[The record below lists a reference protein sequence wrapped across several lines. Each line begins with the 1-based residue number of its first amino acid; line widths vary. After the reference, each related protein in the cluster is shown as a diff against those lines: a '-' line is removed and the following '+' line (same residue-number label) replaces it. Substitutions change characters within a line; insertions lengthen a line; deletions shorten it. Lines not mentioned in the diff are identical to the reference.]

1 MIAARIL
8 TAYYF
13 IHFLIVFPLLGLI
26 ETPKPLPNSI
36 SEAVLKKGKAA
47 AAVLLALGLGATDA
61 ARVWLAGLRR
71 GRRTASAAQQVVVRR
86 RLRQVRPGRS
96 CSAASR
102 STRKSARPATA

>member
-36 SEAVLKKGKAA
+36 SESVLKKGKAA
-47 AAVLLALGLGATDA
+47 AAVLLALGLGALTLLGSGSA
-61 ARVWLAGLRR
+61 AFAAAMHRTRRVSS
-71 GRRTASAAQQVVVRR
+71 GRSPAASASST
-86 RLRQVRPGRS
+86 GHS

-102 STRKSARPATA
+102 STRKSARPAMA